1 MKKIVVINTLQLL
14 VDYPNFL
21 KYVSNPASL
30 TQHNAIGIKYKTC
43 LYKSVDG
50 VLGIRTAEWQAQT
63 NPLCYTGTLPKLLF
77 MIQYKFLTAVHESIY
92 KFHAWA
98 YLVVK
103 LKSLK
108 NKFIVP
114 YGLHPKKITFLFYLS
129 PHYCVT
135 DPIVLSSLV

>member
-50 VLGIRTAEWQAQT
+50 VLGIRTAEW
-63 NPLCYTGTLPKLLF
+63 
-77 MIQYKFLTAVHESIY
+77 
-92 KFHAWA
+92 
-98 YLVVK
+98 
-103 LKSLK
+103 
-108 NKFIVP
+108 
-114 YGLHPKKITFLFYLS
+114 
-129 PHYCVT
+129 
-135 DPIVLSSLV
+135 